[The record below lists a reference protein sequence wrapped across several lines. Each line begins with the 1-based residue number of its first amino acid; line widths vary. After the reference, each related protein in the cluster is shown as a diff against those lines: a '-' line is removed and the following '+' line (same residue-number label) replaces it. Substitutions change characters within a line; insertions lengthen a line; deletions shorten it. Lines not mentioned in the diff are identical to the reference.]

1 MVSRSKLSCANTK
14 FIPMYLI
21 RINKCNA
28 CDIIRNLNSNRP
40 IQFFVRSVLDF
51 PSALT
56 QRRVDEI
63 ACDLKKKLKKASDA
77 TILDR
82 SRFGRF
88 YCFGNRR
95 LGRESRSAVSS
106 DFDTKELIRRIGRAG
121 KRSQICRARHL
132 KLKAFNRF

>member
-1 MVSRSKLSCANTK
+1 MKIERSTIRRKIVYEKTVIYIKFRQKHASNIIQKWNIFLVSRSKLSCANTK
-14 FIPMYLI
+14 LIPMYLI

-63 ACDLKKKLKKASDA
+63 SCDLKIKLKKASSA

-82 SRFGRF
+82 SSFKRFIA
-88 YCFGNRR
+88 
-95 LGRESRSAVSS
+95 LATDV
-106 DFDTKELIRRIGRAG
+106 
-121 KRSQICRARHL
+121 
-132 KLKAFNRF
+132 